1 MSGVLLITGSGRGI
15 GAATARLA
23 GARGYRVAVNANRNM
38 AEAEAVAA
46 SIRAAGGEA
55 RAFQAD
61 AGDEAAMAKLFAEVD
76 AAFGPLT
83 ALVNNA
89 GGTAGGIGS
98 IADTDGAKLSRVF
111 ALNTFSAV
119 YGMRFAAARMGR
131 SKGGQGGA
139 IVNVSSQAGTFGG
152 NGIAAYAAAKAGVN
166 ILTVA
171 AARELAA
178 DGIRVNAVSPGVIA
192 CGEVMDFPAERRA
205 EMMRTLPLGR
215 FGDPEEVARTILW
228 LLSDEASYLTG
239 TIVPVA
245 GGR

>member
-1 MSGVLLITGSGRGI
+1 MSGVILITGSGRGI

-23 GARGYRVAVNANRNM
+23 GKRGYKVAVNANRGM
-38 AEAEAVAA
+38 ADAEAVAA
-46 SIRAAGGEA
+46 TIRDAGGEA

-61 AGDEAAMAKLFAEVD
+61 AGDETAMTQLFARVD

-89 GGTAGGIGS
+89 GGTGGVGPIL
-98 IADTDGAKLSRVF
+98 DTDAAKLARVF

-119 YGMRFAAARMGR
+119 HGMRLAAQRMGR
-131 SKGGQGGA
+131 SRGGEGGA

-171 AARELAA
+171 AAREMAA

-192 CGEVMDFPAERRA
+192 CGEVMDFPVERQA
-205 EMMRTLPLGR
+205 DMMRTLPLGR
-215 FGDPEEVARTILW
+215 FGDPDEVARAILW

-239 TIVPVA
+239 AIVPVA